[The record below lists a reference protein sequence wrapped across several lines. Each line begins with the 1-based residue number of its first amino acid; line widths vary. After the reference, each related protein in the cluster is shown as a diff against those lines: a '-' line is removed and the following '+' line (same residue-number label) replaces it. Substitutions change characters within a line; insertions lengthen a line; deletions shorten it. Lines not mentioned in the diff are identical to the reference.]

1 MAAGGIAVGVLGLA
15 LVGGSVVALDQTDGY
30 HVSAVLP
37 NAGNV
42 FVGSSVMY
50 DGYEAGSVTD
60 IDVRDG
66 KALVRLSLDD
76 EFGPLH
82 DGATVEVVWKAALG
96 ERLVRVVDGP
106 DENAELPEGAMLAGV
121 QREPVEL
128 DAVLSALDAPTR
140 QRLSSLVSRLQ
151 QTLAGKEDQA
161 NASLQAAGPALEELG
176 SVLREVGTDGEAIKQ
191 IVTQFDETMRI
202 LASRGDSLEQVVSS
216 LASATDTIAAQ
227 ERNVGSTLQKLPP
240 VLEKANTTLARVPG
254 TVDKTLPLLEDL
266 APATDSLQ
274 SVSRNLEPLLQD
286 LRPTVGD
293 LRPTLDRLSQL
304 LGITPGLL
312 DGSTA
317 TAPDADDALTGL
329 TPALDFLRPYTPE
342 ITGWATN
349 WGSAA
354 GNRDNQGHYT
364 RFLIQ
369 AGLESVIPSPTG
381 KPAPGI
387 TQNLTPDPGA
397 PVGQPW
403 TDAYG
408 SEMR

>member
-60 IDVRDG
+60 IDVQDG

-82 DGATVEVVWKAALG
+82 DGATVEVVCMAALG

-151 QTLAGKEDQA
+151 QTLAG
-161 NASLQAAGPALEELG
+161 
-176 SVLREVGTDGEAIKQ
+176 VLNLKLEVG
-191 IVTQFDETMRI
+191 
-202 LASRGDSLEQVVSS
+202 
-216 LASATDTIAAQ
+216 
-227 ERNVGSTLQKLPP
+227 
-240 VLEKANTTLARVPG
+240 
-254 TVDKTLPLLEDL
+254 
-266 APATDSLQ
+266 
-274 SVSRNLEPLLQD
+274 
-286 LRPTVGD
+286 
-293 LRPTLDRLSQL
+293 
-304 LGITPGLL
+304 
-312 DGSTA
+312 
-317 TAPDADDALTGL
+317 
-329 TPALDFLRPYTPE
+329 
-342 ITGWATN
+342 
-349 WGSAA
+349 
-354 GNRDNQGHYT
+354 
-364 RFLIQ
+364 
-369 AGLESVIPSPTG
+369 
-381 KPAPGI
+381 
-387 TQNLTPDPGA
+387 
-397 PVGQPW
+397 
-403 TDAYG
+403 
-408 SEMR
+408 

>member
-60 IDVRDG
+60 IDVQDG

-387 TQNLTPDPGA
+387 TQNLTPDPGS

>member
-60 IDVRDG
+60 IDVQDG
-66 KALVRLSLDD
+66 KALVRLSMDD

-106 DENAELPEGAMLAGV
+106 DQNAELPEGALLAGV

-128 DAVLSALDAPTR
+128 DAVLSALDTPTR
-140 QRLSSLVSRLQ
+140 ARLSSLVSRLQ
-151 QTLAGKEDQA
+151 DTLAGKEEEA

-176 SVLREVGTDGEAIKQ
+176 AVLREVGTDGEAIKQ
-191 IVTQFDETMRI
+191 IVSQFDETMRI
-202 LASRGDSLEQVVSS
+202 LASRGESLEQVVSS
-216 LASATDTIAAQ
+216 LASATDTIAEQ

-240 VLEKANTTLARVPG
+240 VLDQANTTLARVPG

-274 SVSRNLEPLLQD
+274 GVSRNLRPLLQD
-286 LRPTVGD
+286 LRPAVGD

-317 TAPDADDALTGL
+317 TAPDADQAMTGL
-329 TPALDFLRPYTPE
+329 TPVLDFLRPYTPE
-342 ITGWATN
+342 ITGWASN

-369 AGLESVIPSPTG
+369 AGVESVIPSPTG
-381 KPAPGI
+381 KPGPGI
-387 TQNLTPDPGA
+387 TQNLTPDPGS

>member
-60 IDVRDG
+60 IDVQDG

-161 NASLQAAGPALEELG
+161 NASLQAAGPALAELG